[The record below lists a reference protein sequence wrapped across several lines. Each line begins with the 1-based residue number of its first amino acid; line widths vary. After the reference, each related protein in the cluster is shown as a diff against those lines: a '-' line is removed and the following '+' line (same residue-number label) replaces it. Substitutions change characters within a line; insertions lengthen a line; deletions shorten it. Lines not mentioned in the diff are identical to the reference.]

1 MHVDPRCNPLPR
13 AHPCDARWTLA
24 TPSHMLEDLALAC
37 GIDLPSFSILTPTGS
52 CGKAEG
58 GGESKEAIT
67 HAACVWEGL
76 WFLRCSPP
84 GWEVADV
91 RSIVVF
97 LRQTATQNWTLQ
109 IKGGWF

>member
-1 MHVDPRCNPLPR
+1 MWIPRCNPLPR

-37 GIDLPSFSILTPTGS
+37 GIDLPSFSILTPAGS

-67 HAACVWEGL
+67 RVGRALVSALQPSWLGGGG
-76 WFLRCSPP
+76 CSEHRGFPL
-84 GWEVADV
+84 AD
-91 RSIVVF
+91 SNSE
-97 LRQTATQNWTLQ
+97 LDSPN
-109 IKGGWF
+109 